1 MPRFSKNL
9 DFKIH
14 DHVSDPDGNF
24 LIIGLSVEDNRIT
37 LVNLY
42 GPSQDNLFFFFFFF
56 ENVINIAETLGNN
69 NLIICRDFNAVQGTI
84 LDFFNYKT
92 TNNKKGH
99 EKIIEIKMNYN
110 LCNPFGEANP
120 SLKRC
125 TWRKSITFKTSSIT
139 LFSYM

>member
-24 LIIGLSVEDNRIT
+24 LIIDLSVEDHRFT

-42 GPSQDNLFFFFFFF
+42 GPNQDNPSFFF
-56 ENVINIAETLGNN
+56 ENVINIAETLGDN
-69 NLIICRDFNAVQGTI
+69 NLIICRDFNAVQDTK
-84 LDFFNYKT
+84 LDYSNYKT
-92 TNNKKGH
+92 INNKKAH

-120 SLKRC
+120 Q
-125 TWRKSITFKTSSIT
+125 
-139 LFSYM
+139 